1 MRIRIVALALLLSA
15 CSTPPMEVTQVLQA
29 RSGAE
34 VAAELQKRYDE
45 TAIRCND
52 APSQPAFLCSGL
64 MLRATDTPNGFHVW
78 DPSPDAIKLGGMS
91 FSFFRKDASFSH
103 LPWNRNN
110 GYIIYPVLKR
120 PVGTLQTMVLCV
132 FPIDGATWGRDKPGC
147 GASDVYPVVSKRCQ
161 SQHIT
166 TAEQWVAHTFT
177 HNVDYFRYQCSFD
190 VRDQMN
196 ELAADSFYQA
206 IRAIARKPVGRP
218 GFNEFSE
225 LIIATWPTGIPEQL
239 PIEAFFYVDSGL
251 AVARHNQCDFYK
263 ESKGKIVP
271 IIKLTMPTSA
281 QNARFA
287 FREEDQN
294 VGESC
299 RL

>member
-1 MRIRIVALALLLSA
+1 
-15 CSTPPMEVTQVLQA
+15 MEVTQVPQMP
-29 RSGAE
+29 SGVG

-45 TAIRCND
+45 TIRMCNG
-52 APSQPAFLCSGL
+52 ASSQPAFLCSGL

-78 DPSPDAIKLGGMS
+78 DPSPGAIELGGMS
-91 FSFFRKDASFSH
+91 FSYLRKDASFRH
-103 LPWNRNN
+103 MPWDRNN

-120 PVGTLQTMVLCV
+120 PVGTVQTMVLCV

-161 SQHIT
+161 SQNIT

-190 VRDQMN
+190 VRDEMN

-206 IRAIARKPVGRP
+206 IRAIALKPVGRP

-225 LIIATWPTGIPEQL
+225 LIIKTWPKGIPAQL

-251 AVARHNQCDFYK
+251 AVARYNQRDFYN

-271 IIKLTMPTSA
+271 IIKLTMPTST
-281 QNARFA
+281 QNARFEL
-287 FREEDQN
+287 RQEDQD
-294 VGESC
+294 VAQS
-299 RL
+299 RLP

>member
-1 MRIRIVALALLLSA
+1 MRIWIVALALLFSA
-15 CSTPPMEVTQVLQA
+15 CSTPPMEVTQVPQMP
-29 RSGAE
+29 SGVG

-45 TAIRCND
+45 TIRMCNG
-52 APSQPAFLCSGL
+52 ASSQPAFLCSGL

-78 DPSPDAIKLGGMS
+78 DPSPGAIELGGMS
-91 FSFFRKDASFSH
+91 FSYLRKDASFRH
-103 LPWNRNN
+103 MPWDRNN

-120 PVGTLQTMVLCV
+120 PVGTVQTMVLCV

-161 SQHIT
+161 SQNIT

-190 VRDQMN
+190 VRDEMN

-206 IRAIARKPVGRP
+206 IRAIALKPVGRP

-225 LIIATWPTGIPEQL
+225 LIIKTWPKGIPAQL

-251 AVARHNQCDFYK
+251 AVARYNQRDFYN

-271 IIKLTMPTSA
+271 IIKLTMPTST
-281 QNARFA
+281 QNARFE
-287 FREEDQN
+287 FRQEDQD
-294 VGESC
+294 VAQSC
-299 RL
+299 LP